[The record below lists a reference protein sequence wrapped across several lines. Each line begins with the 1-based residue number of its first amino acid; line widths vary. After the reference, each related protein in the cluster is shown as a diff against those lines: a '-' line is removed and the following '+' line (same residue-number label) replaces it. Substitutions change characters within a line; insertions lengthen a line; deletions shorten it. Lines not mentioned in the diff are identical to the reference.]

1 MALLICVLT
10 CVSLYYQVNA
20 QLALQQQRLGTMLAL
35 GAQRSSLIGRLCGLH
50 LLLLLAAV
58 PVVAAMLYGLSPWLA
73 SKMGSTVFLPQVVP
87 MVVALLLLMV
97 LLASWLPAQW
107 RLRRP
112 ISQLLQ
118 AR

>member
-1 MALLICVLT
+1 
-10 CVSLYYQVNA
+10 
-20 QLALQQQRLGTMLAL
+20 
-35 GAQRSSLIGRLCGLH
+35 